1 MIGIREEITFYTHGK
16 EGVLARLKLLHGDKS
31 IVIKGK
37 RVIAPSAT
45 TLVGRTLTPDQF
57 TLIFGEGVY
66 PDWGGKENTL
76 QVPAKLIAVE
86 SNKASTYLIFQ
97 KY

>member
-76 QVPAKLIAVE
+76 HVPAKLISVE
-86 SNKASTYLIFQ
+86 SNKASTYLVFKQ
-97 KY
+97 D